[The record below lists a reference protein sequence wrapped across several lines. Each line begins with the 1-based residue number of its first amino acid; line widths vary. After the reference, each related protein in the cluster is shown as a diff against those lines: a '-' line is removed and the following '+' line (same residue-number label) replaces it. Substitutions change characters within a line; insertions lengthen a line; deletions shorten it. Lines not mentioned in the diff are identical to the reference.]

1 MQYARAARPVG
12 AARAA
17 RRGAASSDRIAF
29 AQKEP
34 DAMPHKEGSL
44 EAPTRYPLDWLSD
57 GFYDQASLDK
67 ELSRVFD
74 ICAGCRRCVSLCGAF
89 PALFDLVDETD
100 SGEAHDVDTRE
111 FGKVVDQ
118 CYLCDLCYMTKCPYV
133 PPHPWNVD
141 FPHLM
146 LRAKAVDYRRGD
158 VPLRDKFLSN
168 TDALGHFAGI
178 PVVTQT
184 VNTVNHT
191 AAARGVMEKALGV
204 DKKAWLPDF
213 AARKFRSAA
222 QESPKKP
229 VRDGERT
236 PGKVAIYATC
246 YVNFNE
252 PGIGHDLLAVLAH
265 NEIPY
270 ELVASEACCGMPLL
284 EQGNLQGVAGK
295 KEKNMPVL
303 AKYAR
308 EGYAIIGAIP
318 SCVLMYKHELPLMFP
333 DDEDVRAV
341 SDAFWDPFEYF
352 VSRHRDGLLKTDF
365 KTALGKVSYHVPCHA
380 RVQNIGR
387 KTFETL
393 SLVPD
398 TKVTVVERCSGH
410 AGTFGV
416 KKEFHAMAMKIGTP
430 VFKAMAQAEPDYISS
445 DCQLAGHHIEQGI
458 DENGLRRS
466 QLAHPLTLL
475 RKAYGI

>member
-1 MQYARAARPVG
+1 
-12 AARAA
+12 
-17 RRGAASSDRIAF
+17 
-29 AQKEP
+29 
-34 DAMPHKEGSL
+34 MPHKEGSL
-44 EAPTRYPLDWLSD
+44 EAPTRHPLDWQSD
-57 GFYDQASLDK
+57 AFYDQAKLDD
-67 ELSRVFD
+67 ELARVFD

-100 SGEAHDVDTRE
+100 TGEAHDVDKASY
-111 FGKVVDQ
+111 GKVVDQ

-146 LRAKAVDYRRGD
+146 LRAKAIHYRNGD
-158 VPLRDKFLSN
+158 VQLRDRVLSN
-168 TDALGHFAGI
+168 TDALGHLAGI

-184 VNTVNHT
+184 VNAVNAT
-191 AAARGVMEKALGV
+191 KPMRAVMEDALGV
-204 DKKAWLPDF
+204 DRHAWLPSF
-213 AARKFRSAA
+213 ATRKFRSAA
-222 QESPKKP
+222 RKATSSE

-252 PGIGHDLLAVLAH
+252 PGIGHDLLAVLDH
-265 NEIPY
+265 NAIPY
-270 ELVASEACCGMPLL
+270 VLVKSEACCGMPLL
-284 EQGNLQGVAGK
+284 EQGNLEGVAK
-295 KEKNMPVL
+295 KQAANMPVL
-303 AKYAR
+303 AQYAR
-308 EGYAIIGAIP
+308 EGYALLGAVP

-333 DDEDVRAV
+333 DDADTRAV

-352 VSRHRDGLLKTDF
+352 VARNRDGLLKTDF
-365 KTALGKVSYHVPCHA
+365 STPLGKVAYHVPCHA

-387 KTFETL
+387 KTSDLL
-393 SLVPD
+393 SLVPE

-416 KKEFHAMAMKIGTP
+416 KKEFHAMSMKIGTP
-430 VFKAMAQAEPDYISS
+430 VFKQMAQGDPDFISS
-445 DCQLAGHHIEQGI
+445 DCQLAGHHIAQGI
-458 DENGLRRS
+458 GESKPDNTARVTP
-466 QLAHPLTLL
+466 LAHPLTLL